1 MGHKLIELPNWLQ
14 DRNQFGVFSDFTHY
28 VTADDFS
35 TVASDS
41 GTATVS
47 DAVGG
52 ILTLA
57 PSDGT
62 VADNDETYLK
72 STTEVFLFSTQ
83 QIVFEARVKFTEAN
97 TDDANVIVGLMNAVA
112 ADALVNDGA
121 GPKSSFSGMVL
132 YKVDGGTKWVFATS
146 IGTTRTTTTTS
157 QTAGGSSYATIRLV
171 YTLDGATGYGEAV
184 PYYDGQQMTDA
195 NGALIKHRFA
205 YASATE
211 MQVILGV
218 KNGGSNAES
227 LLIDYAGCT
236 QRRT

>member
-1 MGHKLIELPNWLQ
+1 MGHKLLDMPNWLL
-14 DRNQFGVFSDFTHY
+14 DRNQYGVFSDFTHY
-28 VTADDFS
+28 VSADDFS

-41 GTATVS
+41 GTATAG

-52 ILTLA
+52 VLTLA

-62 VADNDETYLK
+62 VADNDETYVK
-72 STTEVFLFSTQ
+72 GTNEVFLFGVQ
-83 QIVFEARVKFTEAN
+83 QIVFEARVKFVEAN

-112 ADALVNDGA
+112 ADALVNDGG

-132 YKVDGGTKWVFATS
+132 YKIDGGTKWIFATS

-157 QTAGGSSYATIRLV
+157 QTAGGSSYATIKLV

-184 PYYDGQQMTDA
+184 PYFDGVQMTDA
-195 NGALIKHRFA
+195 NGTLIKHRFA

-227 LLIDYAGCT
+227 LLVDYCGCA
-236 QRRT
+236 QRRS